1 MFEGFRVLELGTWV
15 MVPSAATV
23 LADFGADVIKVEHP
37 RTGDPGRGRAAGS
50 AKQGEV
56 SVFVEQTNRGK
67 RSIGLDIAVPE
78 AREVLYKLASTCD
91 VFMTSFLPPARQKY
105 LIDVE
110 HIREHNPR
118 IVYAR
123 ADAVGVRGPEAGKPG
138 FDFSVFWAR
147 SGFQSAAR

>member
-110 HIREHNPR
+110 HIIEDATGLQAQATMRRSLPLRFAQR
-118 IVYAR
+118 I
-123 ADAVGVRGPEAGKPG
+123 ADDIVE
-138 FDFSVFWAR
+138 VF
-147 SGFQSAAR
+147 